1 MKLKYD
7 EKADALTVRFTD
19 DPIVESEEVRSGLV
33 VDLDANGKIVAIE
46 VLDARETLAPEA
58 LAQLAVA

>member
-7 EKADALTVRFTD
+7 EKADALYVRFTD